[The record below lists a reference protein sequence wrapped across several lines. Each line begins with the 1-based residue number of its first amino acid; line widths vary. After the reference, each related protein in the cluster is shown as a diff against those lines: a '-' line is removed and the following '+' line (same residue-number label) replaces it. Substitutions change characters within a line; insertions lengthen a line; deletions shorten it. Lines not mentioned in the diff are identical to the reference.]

1 MIVLFFC
8 TGNTCRSPL
17 VEAVANDALNGVDV
31 DCVSAGTHASPGQ
44 RASNG
49 SIVVG
54 EQHALDLSQHKS
66 QLLTYDLLEKVD
78 RVVGVTKSHLW
89 TFRRQFPQFCGKLG
103 LLGLPG
109 KQITKLSEMS
119 GGQDIA
125 DPWQGSI
132 ESYNKMADY
141 VIEYTNQWTEYFKM
155 EITK

>member
-44 RASNG
+44 RASSG
-49 SIVVG
+49 SIAVG
-54 EQHALDLSQHKS
+54 KQNSIDLSQHES
-66 QLLTYDLLEKVD
+66 RLLTADLLENVD
-78 RVVGVTKSHLW
+78 WVIGVTKSHLW
-89 TFRRQFPQFCGKLG
+89 TFRQQFPQFCGKLG

-119 GGQDIA
+119 DGQDIA

-132 ESYNKMADY
+132 ESYNKMAGS
-141 VIEYTNQWTEYFKM
+141 VIKYTNQWADFFKM
-155 EITK
+155 EIVK